1 MLFTVKTHATGGLGQ
16 ALKPL
21 LRRDSIVFALQN
33 GVDRADEIGRLIG
46 RDKMLA
52 GAVYMEACVES
63 PGVMRYLS
71 GARRVVFGEP
81 SGPITPR
88 VHGLHAGQCRR
99 EYGVLGHFCGAKHLD
114 HPPRYGGVVAK
125 TLFTRKP
132 PRLSPERLA
141 GQWGNPRRP
150 IGWAAAPGSAW
161 SKSG

>member
-1 MLFTVKTHATGGLGQ
+1 
-16 ALKPL
+16 
-21 LRRDSIVFALQN
+21 
-33 GVDRADEIGRLIG
+33 
-46 RDKMLA
+46 MLA

-71 GARRVVFGEP
+71 GARRVVFGEL

-88 VHGLHAGQCRR
+88 IHGLHAGQCRR

-150 IGWAAAPGSAW
+150 IGWAAAPGRRLVDVRVIRDPPRIRKAHGVFARIS
-161 SKSG
+161 SRPEHNEGTTP